1 MAYISVNL
9 APGFYSLGTDYS
21 SKGRY
26 RTGDLMRWYQGVVQP
41 IGGWRERSASS
52 VDGIARA
59 ALTWGDNQNQA
70 WIGIGTHLGL
80 YVMTR
85 SGVLHDITPIDFTA
99 GSENAEAGGGYGTGL
114 YGTGIYGTPRPDSVN
129 ILPASSWSLDTF
141 GENLVGV
148 MDSDNTLYEWT
159 LNTATPA
166 AAITNAPM
174 AYALVT
180 TQEGILMA
188 LGADDGDGLNP
199 RYIKWSGLQNNTD
212 WTPTATN
219 QSRDQLLQTQ
229 GRIMLGKRVSYGTL
243 ILTDEGA
250 FRASYV
256 GPPFVYTFARVG
268 SGCGAV
274 SRQCAASTQSAT
286 YWMGRNGFFQYNG
299 YVSPLPCE
307 VQDYVFSDIND
318 GQLTKVCCVLNP
330 DFNEVWW
337 LYPSS
342 SSLEV
347 DRYVVLNYME
357 SIWYYGN
364 LDRTCGTGANGVLQY
379 PIMVSSGGLVF
390 DHEVA
395 NSREGR
401 VPSLRTGPLEI
412 GSGDNIIMLKRFI
425 PDERMSGS
433 VSVNF
438 YARQFPNAPQTKY
451 GPYDATTPADLRI
464 PARQMEIEYI
474 GDIDIDFRIGDFR
487 FEVQPG
493 GRR

>member
-1 MAYISVNL
+1 MAYITVKL

-26 RTGDLMRWYQGVVQP
+26 RTGNLVRWYQGVSQP
-41 IGGWRERSASS
+41 IGGWRERSDEA
-52 VDGIARA
+52 VDGVARA
-59 ALTWGDNQNQA
+59 ALTWGDNAGQA
-70 WIGIGTHLGL
+70 WIGIGTHTGL
-80 YVMTR
+80 YAMTR
-85 SGVLHDITPIDFTA
+85 SGDLHDVTPTGFVP
-99 GSENAEAGGGYGTGL
+99 GQENAQSGGGYGTSF
-114 YGTGIYGTPRPDSVN
+114 YGTGTYGTPRPDDTNV
-129 ILPASSWSLDTF
+129 IPASSWSLDTF
-141 GENLVGV
+141 GENLIAV
-148 MDSDNTLYEWT
+148 MDSDNKLYEWT
-159 LNTATPA
+159 LDPLVE
-166 AAITNAPM
+166 AAIISGAPD

-188 LGADDGDGLNP
+188 LGAYDGSVMNP

-229 GRIMLGKRVSYGTL
+229 GRIMLGKRVSDGVL

-250 FRASYV
+250 FRGSYV

-274 SRQCAASTQSAT
+274 SRQSCAVTQSAAF
-286 YWMGRNGFFQYNG
+286 WMGRNGFFQYNG
-299 YVSPLPCE
+299 YVTPLSCD
-307 VQDYVFSDIND
+307 VQDYVFSNIND
-318 GQLTKVCCVLNP
+318 SQISKVCAVLNP

-347 DRYVVLNYME
+347 DSYVAFNYME
-357 SIWYYGN
+357 GIWYYGT
-364 LDRTCGTGANGVLQY
+364 LDRTCGTGSNGVLQY
-379 PIMVSSGGLVF
+379 PIMISSEGVVF

-395 NSREGR
+395 NSRDDRE
-401 VPSLRTGPLEI
+401 PTMRTGPLEI
-412 GSGDNIIMLKRFI
+412 GDGDNVIMLKRFI
-425 PDERMSGS
+425 PDERTAGS

-438 YARQFPNAPQTKY
+438 YARQWPNGPQTVH
-451 GPYDATTPADLRI
+451 GPYDATSPADLRI
-464 PARQMEIEYI
+464 TARQMEIEYV
-474 GDIDIDFRIGDFR
+474 GEPNIDFRVGDFR